1 MEKSGVE
8 LVQFPAAS
16 NYGRKHHPLLVALYR
31 HVPDVSPV
39 FVVTG
44 LAVEIFIP
52 RDFRT
57 EVFVFLNPSRF
68 PDPVVNA
75 AVQVVKETS
84 LLSAKDLGSEE
95 GFSPAVEADERVPH
109 GV

>member
-31 HVPDVSPV
+31 HVPDVSP
-39 FVVTG
+39 
-44 LAVEIFIP
+44 VEIFIP